1 MTATADFGDMEQ
13 PTTRSTR
20 LIVKDP
26 RRNTSGLTARDI
38 RIRNVGTGDRASGD
52 TLSNQGVNKILMGLF
67 HTD

>member
-1 MTATADFGDMEQ
+1 MEQ

-26 RRNTSGLTARDI
+26 RRNTSGLTVRLI
-38 RIRNVGTGDRASGD
+38 RGSDVGTADRASGD

-67 HTD
+67 HLD